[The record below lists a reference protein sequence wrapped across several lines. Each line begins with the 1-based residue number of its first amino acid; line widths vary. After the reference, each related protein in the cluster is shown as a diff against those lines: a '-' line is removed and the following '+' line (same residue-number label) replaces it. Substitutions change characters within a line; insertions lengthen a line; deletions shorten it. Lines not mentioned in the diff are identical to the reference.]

1 MAVYKVVQERVLLP
15 YQYLENTGEEAS
27 HDTDAKT
34 LAVNERGN
42 PETAVAT
49 LERRT
54 GRLIY
59 QTKTDFGKLDEDE
72 QASAFYAHDKYS
84 VNRLEK
90 KGAIEKVDL

>member
-15 YQYLENTGEEAS
+15 FQYVEATGEEAK
-27 HDTDAKT
+27 HDTDVKE
-34 LAVNERGN
+34 LDVNEKGN
-42 PETAVAT
+42 PQTAMAT
-49 LERRT
+49 LERRS

-59 QTKTDFGKLDEDE
+59 QNKTDYGKLSEED
-72 QASAFYAHDKYS
+72 QATAFYAHDKYS